1 MAQELWGYCQQ
12 LHTLLSLVRPVFQD
26 NIFHAPIDL
35 GYTELTCC
43 LSALTVGCFLGTCW
57 FAAFQRLAIAGV
69 RKPAKAVQLWNSSKG
84 RCWSSRVWLADGFLG
99 DSSWRNFGLDD
110 CISSMVYLLAEVST
124 SEDFNKTSFWSEL
137 AKDRTYVHKTA
148 SSSECKPAAFARDR
162 NHALQRHKT
171 WSTVVGSTAAA
182 CRPLHEHFLESCNFQ
197 KPFYWALVGL

>member
-110 CISSMVYLLAEVST
+110 CISSMVYLLAEVSSLHSYET
-124 SEDFNKTSFWSEL
+124 LFIIMMLPRRVSVFNIIPLLRSQVLFLNFPST
-137 AKDRTYVHKTA
+137 
-148 SSSECKPAAFARDR
+148 
-162 NHALQRHKT
+162 
-171 WSTVVGSTAAA
+171 STV
-182 CRPLHEHFLESCNFQ
+182 
-197 KPFYWALVGL
+197 